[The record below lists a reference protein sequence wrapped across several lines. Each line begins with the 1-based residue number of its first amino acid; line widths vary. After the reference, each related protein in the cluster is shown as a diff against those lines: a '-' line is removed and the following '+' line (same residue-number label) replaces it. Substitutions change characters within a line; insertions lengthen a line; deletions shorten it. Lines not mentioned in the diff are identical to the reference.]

1 MKKNKQTR
9 RTYYELTSAGFV
21 FAGVV
26 AFVLMAAVNSQTNI
40 LFWALGVVSGSL
52 LLSAVLG
59 SMLLKK
65 LVVTRSVAD
74 HAIAGE
80 PVEVQYRLA
89 NTKRFM
95 PSCAVRVTEARHT
108 GELATLP
115 EGYCLHL
122 GPGQSTYV
130 TTFLVPKHRGVV
142 ELHEQRVCCSFP
154 FGFIN
159 RAIHTVLPQ
168 KITVFPRIG
177 MLSRGLLAR
186 SRTFSSAGS
195 VSSPNRGG
203 ADEFYGMREY
213 VAGDPLRSIHWRR
226 SARTG
231 KLVVRELTSDTPPT
245 IIVVVDVRVWREMP
259 EGRIKAE
266 QAIELA
272 AAWICRAM
280 MDHFAVGMLIPG
292 SSQPVP
298 VMVTSGRPQ
307 RQVLLETLALLDLK
321 KLNAGAIPPTTP
333 PEHAAKRAEYVVVA
347 LSRAAASI
355 DMVPAGNAYTL
366 LCMDDP
372 DSANWLQFPGGHG
385 PQSSL
390 YMIPESLNS
399 VVVAV
404 GEPSAVPVGKASE
417 TPAADKAVV

>member
-1 MKKNKQTR
+1 MKPLNR

-40 LFWALGVVSGSL
+40 LFWALGVVTGAL
-52 LLSAVLG
+52 LISAVLG
-59 SMLLKK
+59 SLLLKK

-80 PVEVQYRLA
+80 PVEVQYRVA
-89 NTKRFM
+89 NAKRFM
-95 PSCAVRVTEARHT
+95 PSCAIRVTEARHT

-122 GPGQSTYV
+122 GPGQTTFV
-130 TTFLVPKHRGVV
+130 TTYLVPKHRGVV

-159 RAIHTVLPQ
+159 RAVHTVLPQ
-168 KITVFPRIG
+168 KITVFPRVG

-186 SRTFSSAGS
+186 SRTFSSTGS

-203 ADEFYGMREY
+203 ADEFYGLREY

-245 IIVVVDVRVWREMP
+245 IVVVVDVRVWRDLP
-259 EGRIKAE
+259 DGRVKAE

-272 AAWICRAM
+272 ASCI
-280 MDHFAVGMLIPG
+280 
-292 SSQPVP
+292 
-298 VMVTSGRPQ
+298 
-307 RQVLLETLALLDLK
+307 
-321 KLNAGAIPPTTP
+321 
-333 PEHAAKRAEYVVVA
+333 
-347 LSRAAASI
+347 
-355 DMVPAGNAYTL
+355 
-366 LCMDDP
+366 
-372 DSANWLQFPGGHG
+372 
-385 PQSSL
+385 
-390 YMIPESLNS
+390 
-399 VVVAV
+399 
-404 GEPSAVPVGKASE
+404 
-417 TPAADKAVV
+417 